1 MAFCDLADGQRLY
14 YESFGEDD
22 GQPAIIFLN
31 GTAQTTTNWRPMALQ
46 FKKRRRVV
54 VYDARCQGRSDC
66 DASALTLAQHAYDLV
81 QLLDHLE
88 IAHCGLVGLSHG
100 ARIGLAAAG
109 RMESRITGL
118 VLLSIGLLSS
128 ARMARAV
135 SAWRDALSS
144 GGLEALMHA
153 MIPLVFGERF
163 LREHHAIMAKVAE
176 ALVQRNDQ
184 KKMARLLSAFDGS
197 PPIESILPVHRLPVL
212 VMTGED
218 DPLVPADEGQALA
231 RRLEGD
237 HRLLP
242 GIGHSI
248 PAEAPE
254 QLVQEIETFF
264 KLKPDNAA
272 S

>member
-1 MAFCDLADGQRLY
+1 MALCDLADGQRLY
-14 YESFGEDD
+14 YEAFGEDN

-46 FKKRRRVV
+46 FKTYRHVV
-54 VYDARCQGRSDC
+54 IYDARCQGRSDC
-66 DASALTLAQHAYDLV
+66 GTGPLTLDQHAFDLV

-88 IAHCGLVGLSHG
+88 IEHCGLVGLSHG

-109 RMESRITGL
+109 RMGKRITGL

-135 SAWRDALSS
+135 SAWREALSS

-153 MIPLVFGERF
+153 MMPLVFGERF

-176 ALVQRNDQ
+176 ALVQRNDEA
-184 KKMARLLSAFDGS
+184 KMARLLSAFDGTPS
-197 PPIESILPVHRLPVL
+197 IESILPVHHPPVL

-218 DPLVPADEGQALA
+218 DPLVSAHEGQALA

-254 QLVQEIETFF
+254 RLVQEIETFF
-264 KLKPDNAA
+264 KLKPDDAA

>member
-31 GTAQTTTNWRPMALQ
+31 GTAQTTTNWRPMALG

-54 VYDARCQGRSDC
+54 VYDARCQGHSDC
-66 DASALTLAQHAYDLV
+66 GTSSLTLAQHAYDLV

-88 IAHCGLVGLSHG
+88 IEHCGLVGLSHG

-118 VLLSIGLLSS
+118 VLLSIGLLFS

-163 LREHHAIMAKVAE
+163 LREHHAIMTKVAE
-176 ALVQRNDQ
+176 ALVQRNDEA
-184 KKMARLLSAFDGS
+184 KMARLLSAFDS
-197 PPIESILPVHRLPVL
+197 TSSIEAVLPEQRLPVL

-218 DPLVPADEGQALA
+218 DPLVPVEEGQALA
-231 RRLEGD
+231 KRLGGD
-237 HRLLP
+237 YQLLP

-254 QLVQEIETFF
+254 RLAQEIETFF
-264 KLKPDNAA
+264 KIKPDNVA